1 MYQMHWKLEKHGF
14 LTLIILKNMY
24 FIALLV
30 KRALKWYIFHQ
41 ILIILK
47 ISVIFQCKT
56 SNGIALQW
64 KNWYFSFLH
73 ET

>member
-14 LTLIILKNMY
+14 LTLIILKNIY

-56 SNGIALQW
+56 SNGIGITVEKL
-64 KNWYFSFLH
+64 KIIFH
-73 ET
+73 DIC

>member
-1 MYQMHWKLEKHGF
+1 MYQMHWKLERHGF

-24 FIALLV
+24 FIALLM

-64 KNWYFSFLH
+64 ENWYFVGNL
-73 ET
+73 